1 MLTSMNARY
10 ATSTGRPNEFVTTL
24 TALTTA
30 FVTIWHPPGTQLAAD
45 GHASDRIQSDPI
57 RQIRRS
63 EITNDFYV

>member
-45 GHASDRIQSDPI
+45 GHACEDID
-57 RQIRRS
+57 
-63 EITNDFYV
+63 E